1 MASQGQPVG
10 KAQAL
15 KRLRSTAFLS
25 DAEPPVK
32 QPSKPNWVQMEVMKD
47 CRKLWGKLQDE
58 RAQSDSQDPTRFLD
72 LSFMRWLK
80 QWSDKYDEMGQ
91 QQEPEEMQ
99 IKRPQD
105 RKKLYD
111 WLKFYHSHIVEDKPV
126 AGAARSSNE

>member
-32 QPSKPNWVQMEVMKD
+32 QSSKPNWVQMEVMKD

-58 RAQSDSQDPTRFLD
+58 RAQSNSQVSTVED

-80 QWSDKYDEMGQ
+80 QWSDQYDQMGQ
-91 QQEPEEMQ
+91 QQKPEEMQ
-99 IKRPQD
+99 IKRPED

-126 AGAARSSNE
+126 PGAARSSNE

>member
-32 QPSKPNWVQMEVMKD
+32 QSSKPNWVQMEVMKD

-58 RAQSDSQDPTRFLD
+58 RAQSDSQDPTMED

-80 QWSDKYDEMGQ
+80 QWSDQYDQMGQ

-99 IKRPQD
+99 IKRPED
-105 RKKLYD
+105 RKKLYY

-126 AGAARSSNE
+126 AGAARPSNE

>member
-58 RAQSDSQDPTRFLD
+58 RAQSNSQVSTVED

-80 QWSDKYDEMGQ
+80 QWSDKYDQMGQ

-111 WLKFYHSHIVEDKPV
+111 WLKFYHSHIVEDKP
-126 AGAARSSNE
+126 APGAARSSNE

>member
-58 RAQSDSQDPTRFLD
+58 RAQSGSQDPTMEV

-80 QWSDKYDEMGQ
+80 QWSDQYDQMGQ

-126 AGAARSSNE
+126 PGAARSSNE

>member
-10 KAQAL
+10 KAHAL

-32 QPSKPNWVQMEVMKD
+32 QPSKPNFVQMEVMKD
-47 CRKLWGKLQDE
+47 CRKLWGKLQDD
-58 RAQSDSQDPTRFLD
+58 RAQSDSQDPTMED

-80 QWSDKYDEMGQ
+80 QWSDQYDQMGQ

-111 WLKFYHSHIVEDKPV
+111 WLKFYHSHIVEGKPV
-126 AGAARSSNE
+126 PGAARSSNE